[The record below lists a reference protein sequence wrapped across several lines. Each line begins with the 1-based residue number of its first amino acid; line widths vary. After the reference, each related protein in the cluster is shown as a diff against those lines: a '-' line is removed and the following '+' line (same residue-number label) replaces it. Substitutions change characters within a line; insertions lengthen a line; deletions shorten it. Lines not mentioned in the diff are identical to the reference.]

1 MRYEA
6 QYPRRPRR
14 PSRLGL
20 TLTFALLAG
29 LLAWRWAV
37 PSAPAWLDAIL
48 LAVAGVVLFAVR
60 GHLRGRNDRSG
71 G

>member
-1 MRYEA
+1 V
-6 QYPRRPRR
+6 

-37 PSAPAWLDAIL
+37 PSAPVWLDALL
-48 LAVAGVVLFAVR
+48 LAAAGVLLLAIRARVR
-60 GHLRGRNDRSG
+60 GRRDRSG